1 MNKKA
6 LEYLADLSLLLIALI
21 WGSTFIIV
29 KESIEKVEPS
39 LFISYRFLI
48 ASLILLPFL
57 IIKKDKVNK
66 DSVLAGLFIGA
77 VLFTVFY
84 FQTFA
89 LKYITASVTGFLTG
103 IYTLFVPILSYVFL
117 RKKPYPTSIVAV
129 FLSTIGLYLIS
140 FQNTLNFGVGEVFAL
155 INAFGIA
162 VHIIL
167 TDYYS
172 KKYDTTV
179 LTAIQ
184 IMVVTFLSIIFTYAS
199 GIDIKIKPE
208 KDIIFALILTGF
220 LATVVAF
227 FIQTAMQKYTTPTKA
242 AILFTLEPVSSAI
255 FGYLIGKEI
264 LTFNQYIGASIIII
278 AMLVSEVGSALI
290 RSKR

>member
-6 LEYLADLSLLLIALI
+6 LEYLADLSLLFIALI

-29 KESIEKVEPS
+29 KEIIEKVNPG

-57 IIKKDKVNK
+57 IFKKDNVNK
-66 DSVLAGLFIGA
+66 DSVLAGFLMGV

-89 LKYITASVTGFLTG
+89 LRYITASVTGFLTG
-103 IYTLFVPILSYVFL
+103 IYTLFVPVLSYIFL
-117 RKKPYPTSIVAV
+117 RKKPYPTSVAAV

-140 FQNTLNFGVGEVFAL
+140 FQGRLKFGMGEIFAL
-155 INAFGIA
+155 TNAFGIGI
-162 VHIIL
+162 HIIL

-172 KKYDTTV
+172 KKYDTTI
-179 LTAIQ
+179 LTSIQ
-184 IMVVTFLSIIFTYAS
+184 IMVVALLSFFFTYAS
-199 GIDIKIKPE
+199 GIDIKIHFE
-208 KDIIFALILTGF
+208 KDIVFALILTGL

-290 RSKR
+290 NKG

>member
-6 LEYLADLSLLLIALI
+6 LEYLADLSLLFISLV

-29 KESIEKVEPS
+29 KESIEKVDPS

-48 ASLILLPFL
+48 ASLILSPFL
-57 IIKKDKVNK
+57 IIRRNKVNK
-66 DSVLAGLFIGA
+66 ESVLAGLSMGS

-117 RKKPYPTSIVAV
+117 HKKPYPTSIAAV
-129 FLSTIGLYLIS
+129 ILSTIGLYLIS
-140 FQNTLNFGVGEVFAL
+140 FQGNFTFGIGESFAI

-162 VHIIL
+162 IHIIL

-172 KKYDTTV
+172 KKYDTII
-179 LTAIQ
+179 LTSVQ
-184 IMVVTFLSIIFTYAS
+184 IIVVAFLSIIFTFAS
-199 GIDIKIKPE
+199 GIDIKIQPE
-208 KDIIFALILTGF
+208 KDTIFALILTGF

-242 AILFTLEPVSSAI
+242 AILFTLEPVSSAF
-255 FGYLIGKEI
+255 FGYLIGKEV
-264 LTFNQYIGASIIII
+264 LAFNQYIGASIIII

>member
-6 LEYLADLSLLLIALI
+6 LEYLADLSLLFIALI

-29 KESIEKVEPS
+29 KEIIGKVNPS

-57 IIKKDKVNK
+57 MFKKDNVNRG
-66 DSVLAGLFIGA
+66 SVLAGFLMGV

-103 IYTLFVPILSYVFL
+103 IYTLFVPVLSYIFL
-117 RKKPYPTSIVAV
+117 RKKPYPTSVAAV

-140 FQNTLNFGVGEVFAL
+140 FQGRLKFRIGEIFAL
-155 INAFGIA
+155 TNAFGIA
-162 VHIIL
+162 IHIIL

-172 KKYDTTV
+172 KKYDTTI
-179 LTAIQ
+179 LTSIQ
-184 IMVVTFLSIIFTYAS
+184 IMVVALLSILFTYAS
-199 GIDIKIKPE
+199 GIDIKIHFE
-208 KDIIFALILTGF
+208 KDIVFALILTGL

-264 LTFNQYIGASIIII
+264 LTFNQYIGASIIMI

-290 RSKR
+290 RDKE